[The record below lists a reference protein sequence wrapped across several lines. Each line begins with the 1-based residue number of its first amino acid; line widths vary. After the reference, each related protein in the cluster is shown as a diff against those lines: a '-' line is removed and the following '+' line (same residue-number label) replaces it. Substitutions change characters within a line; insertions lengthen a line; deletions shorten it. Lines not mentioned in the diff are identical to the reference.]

1 MNWHLTVSDL
11 KQWAYCPRVVF
22 YSYCMPRLRPQTFKM
37 EASQEEHEEEK
48 GRERRRTGQ
57 IYGLPEAERLEYVR
71 LENVRLESETMGLS
85 ALIDLVLR
93 KDERAWPVDYKL
105 SEHLKTAEHFKL
117 QLAAYGL
124 MLEEAWGVRC
134 ESGFLYG
141 LGQRKVEEV
150 RFTPRLRAQ
159 VVRTI
164 TEIRAAIEAERMPEP
179 TPQRSRCVNCEFR
192 RFCNDVF

>member
-11 KQWAYCPRVVF
+11 KQWTYCPRVVF
-22 YSYCMPRLRPQTFKM
+22 YTYCMPRLRPQTFKM
-37 EASQEEHEEEK
+37 EASQETHEEEK

-57 IYGLPEAERLEYVR
+57 LYDLPDAERV
-71 LENVRLESETMGLS
+71 ENVRLESDTLGVS

-93 KDERAWPVDYKL
+93 KGERAWPVDYKL

-117 QLAAYGL
+117 QLTAYGL
-124 MLEEAWGVRC
+124 LLEEAWGVRC

-150 RFTPRLRAQ
+150 RLTPRLRGQ
-159 VVRTI
+159 VQQTI
-164 TEIRAAIEAERMPEP
+164 GEIRAAIDAERMPEP
-179 TPQRSRCVNCEFR
+179 TAQRSRCVNCEFR

>member
-1 MNWHLTVSDL
+1 MDWHLTVSDL

-22 YSYCMPRLRPQTFKM
+22 YGYCMPRLRPQTFKM

-57 IYGLPEAERLEYVR
+57 LYGLPEAERLE
-71 LENVRLESETMGLS
+71 NVRLESERLGLS
-85 ALIDLVLR
+85 ALVDLVLR
-93 KDERAWPVDYKL
+93 KGERAWPVDYKL

-117 QLAAYGL
+117 QLTAYGL
-124 MLEEAWGVRC
+124 LLEEAWGVRC

-141 LGQRKVEEV
+141 LGERKVEEV
-150 RFTPRLRAQ
+150 RLTPRLRAQ
-159 VVRTI
+159 VEGMI
-164 TEIRAAIEAERMPEP
+164 GEIRSAIVAERMPEP
-179 TPQRSRCVNCEFR
+179 TPQRGRCVNCEYR

>member
-22 YSYCMPRLRPQTFKM
+22 YHYCMPGLRPQTFKM
-37 EASQEEHEEEK
+37 KASQEEHEEEK
-48 GRERRRTGQ
+48 ERERRRTGQ
-57 IYGLPEAERLEYVR
+57 IYDLPDAER
-71 LENVRLESETMGLS
+71 LENVRLESETLGLS

-93 KDERAWPVDYKL
+93 KGERAWPVDYKS

-117 QLAAYGL
+117 QLTAYGL
-124 MLEEAWGVRC
+124 LLEEVWGVRC

-159 VVRTI
+159 VQQTVV
-164 TEIRAAIEAERMPEP
+164 EIRAAIDAERMPEP
-179 TPQRSRCVNCEFR
+179 APQRSRCVNCEFR

>member
-22 YSYCMPRLRPQTFKM
+22 YGYCMPRLRPQTFKM

-57 IYGLPEAERLEYVR
+57 LYGLPEAERLE
-71 LENVRLESETMGLS
+71 NVRLESERLGLS
-85 ALIDLVLR
+85 ALVDLVLR
-93 KDERAWPVDYKL
+93 KGERAWPVDYKL
-105 SEHLKTAEHFKL
+105 SEHLKTAEHYKL
-117 QLAAYGL
+117 QLTAYGL
-124 MLEEAWGVRC
+124 LLEEAWGVRC

-141 LGQRKVEEV
+141 LGERKVEEV
-150 RFTPRLRAQ
+150 RLTPRLRAQ
-159 VVRTI
+159 VEGMI
-164 TEIRAAIEAERMPEP
+164 GEIRSAIAAERMPEP
-179 TPQRSRCVNCEFR
+179 TPQRGRCVNCEYR